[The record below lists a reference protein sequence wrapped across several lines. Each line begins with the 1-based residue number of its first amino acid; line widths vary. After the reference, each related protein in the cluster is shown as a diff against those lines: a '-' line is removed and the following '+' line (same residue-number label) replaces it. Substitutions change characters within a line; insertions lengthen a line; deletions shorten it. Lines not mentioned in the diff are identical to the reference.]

1 MQRLVEA
8 HKRKE
13 DAAKQRLLEI
23 FMQLLELKPFQEWM
37 QDNIVIRDEVDHD
50 KKMITTYVIYKGD
63 LSEEDRK
70 LIERE
75 TAMAQSDWWCKKCDK
90 GFFSPDIEK
99 SDENRNPLCPEC
111 GEVVVDA
118 LTAQREEKEANDNES
133 KSESN

>member
-1 MQRLVEA
+1 MEA

-13 DAAKQRLLEI
+13 EAAKLRLLEI

-70 LIERE
+70 LVERE
-75 TAMAQSDWWCKKCDK
+75 TQMAQSDWWCRKCDK
-90 GFFSPDIEK
+90 GFCSPDIEE

-111 GEVVVDA
+111 KEPVVD
-118 LTAQREEKEANDNES
+118 TMTVHREEREANESES